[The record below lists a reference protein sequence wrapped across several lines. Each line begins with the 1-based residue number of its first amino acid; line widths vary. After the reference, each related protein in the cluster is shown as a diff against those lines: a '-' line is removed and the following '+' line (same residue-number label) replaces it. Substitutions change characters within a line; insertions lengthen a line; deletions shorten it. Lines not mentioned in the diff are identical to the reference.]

1 LLPPPVLLRI
11 MKRVMFPDVKAKD
24 WSTASEV
31 RGSLK
36 FQDVEEKLMHSVV
49 EHDKKEVNKGKLLSQ
64 AINQGFSSFHPDL
77 MYEQIV
83 KDYSMAQNLFGES
96 LLRLVSGYEPDY
108 IKRNITIPEFRRE
121 LKERLQSSFK
131 DLTKDKFLSK
141 DGELQDKAYELA
153 SLVLYTEEL
162 DHLLPKGFL
171 GNKIHKRKSHYGE
184 RDTTRAFRKGDRYKD
199 IAIKRTITTA
209 IRRGHESLMGKD
221 LQVSDRQ
228 SKGGIHVIY
237 GMDAS
242 GSMKGKKI
250 EMAKKA
256 GIALAFKA
264 LQEKDHVGLLVFRDE
279 IEEEIR
285 PMQDFWTLLKALT
298 KVKAGQQTNLVKMIK
313 RSIDLFPSETVTKHL
328 IILSDAL
335 PTIGKKPEE
344 DTLKAVSE
352 AKEQGVTISL
362 VGIHLDASGKELGEK
377 IAQLGDGKLYQVK
390 QLEEMDTIIL
400 EDYYSVR

>member
-1 LLPPPVLLRI
+1 
-11 MKRVMFPDVKAKD
+11 
-24 WSTASEV
+24 
-31 RGSLK
+31 
-36 FQDVEEKLMHSVV
+36 
-49 EHDKKEVNKGKLLSQ
+49 
-64 AINQGFSSFHPDL
+64 
-77 MYEQIV
+77 
-83 KDYSMAQNLFGES
+83 
-96 LLRLVSGYEPDY
+96 
-108 IKRNITIPEFRRE
+108 
-121 LKERLQSSFK
+121 
-131 DLTKDKFLSK
+131 
-141 DGELQDKAYELA
+141 
-153 SLVLYTEEL
+153 
-162 DHLLPKGFL
+162 
-171 GNKIHKRKSHYGE
+171 
-184 RDTTRAFRKGDRYKD
+184 
-199 IAIKRTITTA
+199 
-209 IRRGHESLMGKD
+209 
-221 LQVSDRQ
+221 
-228 SKGGIHVIY
+228 
-237 GMDAS
+237 
-242 GSMKGKKI
+242 MKGKKI